1 MCDQKLFF
9 DWLLRESISREVDKK
24 SGVPKE
30 ETGVWDSQSRDRGL
44 EFSRRR
50 KGHLFFPSTF
60 LSLMITQ
67 QLSLN
72 SVLRADVEA
81 ETPILWP
88 PDAKS

>member
-50 KGHLFFPSTF
+50 KGQTSFFFFFSTF
-60 LSLMITQ
+60 LSLSYIKCFF
-67 QLSLN
+67 L
-72 SVLRADVEA
+72 
-81 ETPILWP
+81 
-88 PDAKS
+88 

>member
-50 KGHLFFPSTF
+50 KGQTSFFFFLISPF
-60 LSLMITQ
+60 LSLSYIKCFF
-67 QLSLN
+67 L
-72 SVLRADVEA
+72 
-81 ETPILWP
+81 
-88 PDAKS
+88 